1 MLELVTS
8 GQQDTLVPDSWCS
21 SLSLKFLQESA
32 IILVERVRTKSSDS
46 QLVVAAVLVKS
57 RYVIIS

>member
-8 GQQDTLVPDSWCS
+8 GQQDTLVPDSCCS
-21 SLSLKFLQESA
+21 SSSLKYLQESA